1 MWRLSH
7 LQQTCSYGRP
17 LSQGR
22 VHYMDHQV
30 VKRPWTFSEANIMNP
45 SLRESESN
53 GEIDFVYDD
62 ITVVLGEIEI
72 MFCKIY
78 FEIFPRRT

>member
-1 MWRLSH
+1 
-7 LQQTCSYGRP
+7 
-17 LSQGR
+17 
-22 VHYMDHQV
+22 
-30 VKRPWTFSEANIMNP
+30 MNP
-45 SLRESESN
+45 SLRESADN

-78 FEIFPRRT
+78 FEIFPRRTRSG